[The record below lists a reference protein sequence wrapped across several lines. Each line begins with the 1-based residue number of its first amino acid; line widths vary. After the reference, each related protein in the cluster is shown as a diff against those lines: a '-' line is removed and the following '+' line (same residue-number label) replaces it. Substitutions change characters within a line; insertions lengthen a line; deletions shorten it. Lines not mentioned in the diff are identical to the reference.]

1 LIASTA
7 FADELAIKIKLT
19 TDMKYAVGGTSNGPR
34 VFSIYLEEILHINHF
49 SITTEEG
56 REIKHRRHDTDYKV
70 G

>member
-1 LIASTA
+1 
-7 FADELAIKIKLT
+7 
-19 TDMKYAVGGTSNGPR
+19 MKYAVGGTSNGPR